1 MLAGHA
7 RGRAEHLDRARTTY
21 GGRDGGARRRGR
33 RARGKRSTEGARV
46 RAETGPGG
54 WRGRAG
60 VEDDGGAAETSSMA
74 VAAAM
79 IDV

>member
-1 MLAGHA
+1 M
-7 RGRAEHLDRARTTY
+7 
-21 GGRDGGARRRGR
+21 
-33 RARGKRSTEGARV
+33 RGKRSTEGARV